1 MLKKWKVAPLV
12 ALLLILPLHAFAD
25 ELISFKAGYQL
36 LSPEGSLAGTVNGV
50 GQKVDVED
58 DLNLDDSETFTGELS
73 LNWGNSKLSFNYLPI
88 DFSGTGT
95 LTVSGTFNG
104 ETFEIGDTVSSDM
117 TIDLYDIGYTY
128 YLLNFD
134 DLPTRFQLGLEL
146 AVKIADV
153 DVKMQNID
161 GINPFTETES
171 VTAPIPTIGARTRI
185 ALADFLGIVGRIGY
199 LEYDDNHF
207 LDAEAQ
213 IEFSP
218 LPTVGIY
225 AGYRHFDLLVDE
237 DDIFVETEFS
247 GPFGGL
253 LVRF

>member
-1 MLKKWKVAPLV
+1 MLKKWKVVLLI
-12 ALLLILPLHAFAD
+12 ALLLFTPLHALAD
-25 ELISFKAGYQL
+25 ELIAVKAGYQL
-36 LSPEGSLAGTVNGV
+36 LSPEGSIAGTVNGF
-50 GQKVDVED
+50 GQQVDVDD
-58 DLNLDDSETFTGELS
+58 DLNLADSEEFTGELS

-95 LTVSGTFNG
+95 LTVNGQFNG
-104 ETFEIGDTVSSDM
+104 QDFSVNDRVRSAM

-153 DVKMQNID
+153 DVSFNDLTQ
-161 GINPFTETES
+161 GFVESES
-171 VTAPIPTIGARTRI
+171 VTAPIPTVGARTRI
-185 ALADFLGIVGRIGY
+185 ALADFLGVAGRIGY
-199 LEYDDNHF
+199 LEYDGNHF

-213 IEFSP
+213 LEFSP
-218 LPTVGIY
+218 LPMVGVY
-225 AGYRHFDLLVDE
+225 AGYRYFDLKIDE
-237 DDIFVETEFS
+237 DDVYVETELS

-253 LVRF
+253 MVRF

>member
-1 MLKKWKVAPLV
+1 MLKKWKVVPLV
-12 ALLLILPLHAFAD
+12 AMLLMLPLHSFAD
-25 ELISFKAGYQL
+25 ELISFKGGYQL
-36 LSPEGSLAGTVNGV
+36 LSPEGTIAGTINGT
-50 GQKVDVED
+50 GQKVDVER
-58 DLNLDDSETFTGELS
+58 DLSLDDSENVTGELS

-95 LTVSGTFNG
+95 LTVNGTFNG
-104 ETFEIGDTVSSDM
+104 QNFSINDTVQSDL
-117 TIDLYDIGYTY
+117 TIDIYDIGYTY

-153 DVKMQNID
+153 DLTFNDLTQGFVE
-161 GINPFTETES
+161 TET
-171 VTAPIPTIGARTRI
+171 VTVPIPTVGARTRI
-185 ALADFLGIVGRIGY
+185 ALADYLGIVGRIGY
-199 LEYDDNHF
+199 LEYDGNHF

-213 IEFSP
+213 LEFSP
-218 LPTVGIY
+218 LPTVGLY
-225 AGYRHFDLLVDE
+225 AGYRYFDLKVDE

-253 LVRF
+253 MVRF